1 MLGIVGWIVF
11 GLVVGVIAKLI
22 MPGKDPGGF
31 IITMLIGIG
40 GSLIGTFLG
49 QAVGWYQEGQ
59 SAGFIVSILGA
70 LLLLAAYHFIRKRTG
85 TASS

>member
-1 MLGIVGWIVF
+1 MHWLWVALVGLIVGA
-11 GLVVGVIAKLI
+11 LAKLI

-31 IITMLIGIG
+31 IVTMLIGIG

-85 TASS
+85 AASS

>member
-1 MLGIVGWIVF
+1 MHWLWVALV
-11 GLVVGVIAKLI
+11 GLVVGALAKLI